1 MALLNKTPWML
12 IFFVLLGGLFGG
24 LLGEVLRAISP
35 EGPLQEFF
43 AKSYGIGI
51 DPPLT
56 LDLRLITFT
65 IGFTI
70 RISLFNL
77 LGILL
82 GIYVYK
88 QA

>member
-1 MALLNKTPWML
+1 MAALNKTPWML
-12 IFFVLLGGLFGG
+12 IFFVVIGGLFGG
-24 LLGEVLRAISP
+24 LLGEVLRTIAP
-35 EGPLQEFF
+35 DGPLQVFF
-43 AKSYGIGI
+43 SKAYGVGI

-56 LDLRLITFT
+56 LDLRLVTMT
-65 IGFTI
+65 LGFTL
-70 RISLFNL
+70 RISVFNI